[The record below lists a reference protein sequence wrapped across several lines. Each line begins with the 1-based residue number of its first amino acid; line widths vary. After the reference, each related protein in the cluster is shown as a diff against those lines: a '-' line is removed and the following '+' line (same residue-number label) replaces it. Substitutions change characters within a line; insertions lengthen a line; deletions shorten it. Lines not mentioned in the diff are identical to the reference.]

1 MFLTVGGGVIMNL
14 SFSIGATLGT
24 TPSNVLYWLADD
36 SEGIGSM
43 SFEQTA
49 RCESDLLFKSKI
61 YTI

>member
-1 MFLTVGGGVIMNL
+1 MNL